1 MRHFSVLQ
9 FPLWRRNGLRGIPS
23 ALGEPELVRDPA
35 SPWSLCPAFSRV
47 KRKRLGWGGG
57 KRGRNDHKEKKLN
70 QTAAER
76 KTYCSVVLFSVGFFC
91 FFFPPPEVSLPA
103 VCARITLPG
112 NGNKIKPTKLLYKA
126 QVFSERFNLCY
137 TSPLPAEHGRAPPPY
152 RSRLTPL

>member
-1 MRHFSVLQ
+1 MRDFCVLQ

-35 SPWSLCPAFSRV
+35 SSWSLCPAFSRV
-47 KRKRLGWGGG
+47 KRKQLGWGEK
-57 KRGRNDHKEKKLN
+57 KRGRNDQIEKKFN

-76 KTYCSVVLFSVGFFC
+76 KTYCSVVLFSLPLKC
-91 FFFPPPEVSLPA
+91 LPA
-103 VCARITLPG
+103 VCAQITLPG

>member
-47 KRKRLGWGGG
+47 KRKQLGWGKKTAGEMIIK
-57 KRGRNDHKEKKLN
+57 KRSSTKQQQSVKR
-70 QTAAER
+70 TAGSFCFLLA
-76 KTYCSVVLFSVGFFC
+76 FFGFFSLPLKC
-91 FFFPPPEVSLPA
+91 LPA

>member
-9 FPLWRRNGLRGIPS
+9 FPLRRRNGLRGIPS

-35 SPWSLCPAFSRV
+35 SPLVFVSCFFASEKKTTWV
-47 KRKRLGWGGG
+47 GG
-57 KRGRNDHKEKKLN
+57 KNSGRNDHKEKKLN

-76 KTYCSVVLFSVGFFC
+76 KTYCSVVLFSVGFFG
-91 FFFPPPEVSLPA
+91 FFFSLPLKCLPA
-103 VCARITLPG
+103 VCAQITLPG